1 MNHKLFQWTIQL
13 ISALFIWLLWT
24 ISLNPAVCQGVL
36 PMNSQGSPSL
46 VPCDGII
53 IKSIWDRKDQ
63 EWPEPPSSGIS
74 KLGKRTLLIIFSMQ
88 LPNVQFNRFGK
99 RLHHAG
105 KTGATQPH
113 TKTVIAHLHSLS
125 QNVCEVVNWISMKIQ
140 KAAWAPLKTVVEFW
154 GLPAKMEASVD
165 RLCLLTQP
173 KEGQQQ
179 I

>member
-46 VPCDGII
+46 VLRDGII
-53 IKSIWDRKDQ
+53 MKLVWNRQ
-63 EWPEPPSSGIS
+63 GQGWPEPPGSWVF
-74 KLGKRTLLIIFSMQ
+74 KFAKRTLVIIFSIQ
-88 LPNVQFNRFGK
+88 LPNVQFNRSGK

-113 TKTVIAHLHSLS
+113 TENVTAHLHSLS
-125 QNVCEVVNWISMKIQ
+125 QNVCEVLSWVSSKIQ
-140 KAAWAPLKTVVEFW
+140 KAAWAPLKTVVE
-154 GLPAKMEASVD
+154 S
-165 RLCLLTQP
+165 
-173 KEGQQQ
+173 
-179 I
+179 